1 MHKWE
6 TEKPYYTVAVD
17 YYTDTDV
24 LEGMHY
30 NLEDALKARDS
41 VIDEAQDPANE
52 HWQGLRYVYVIVN
65 ERRWA

>member
-17 YYTDTDV
+17 YYDTTDI

-30 NLEDALKARDS
+30 NLEDALAVRDD
-41 VIDEAQDPANE
+41 VIEQQKIE
-52 HWQGLRYVYVIVN
+52 RWEGLRYVYVIVN

>member
-6 TEKPYYTVAVD
+6 TEKPYYTVAVE
-17 YYTDTDV
+17 YYDTTDI

-30 NLEDALKARDS
+30 NLEDALALRDK
-41 VIDEAQDPANE
+41 VIEEQKTE
-52 HWQGLRYVYVIVN
+52 RWEGLRYVYVIVN

>member
-6 TEKPYYTVAVD
+6 TEKPYYAVAVEYD
-17 YYTDTDV
+17 DTTDI

-30 NLEDALKARDS
+30 QLEDALAVRDS
-41 VIDEAQDPANE
+41 VIEDQKTKRWE
-52 HWQGLRYVYVIVN
+52 GLRHVYVIVN

>member
-6 TEKPYYTVAVD
+6 TEKPYYAVAVD
-17 YYTDTDV
+17 YYNTTEI

-30 NLEDALKARDS
+30 QLEDALVVRDS

-52 HWQGLRYVYVIVN
+52 RWEGLRYVYVIVN

>member
-6 TEKPYYTVAVD
+6 TEKPYYTVAVE
-17 YYTDTDV
+17 YYGYTDI

-30 NLEDALKARDS
+30 QLEDALAVRDS
-41 VIDEAQDPANE
+41 VIEE
-52 HWQGLRYVYVIVN
+52 RKTGSWEGLRHVFVIVN